1 MPIDMDKMM
10 REMMARMPK
19 ELSEVSDVTDEAV
32 ALAVASALA
41 HRTLVLIK
49 STSKEGGISEHIR
62 TFTLLFTLVQR
73 LSPATFAE
81 MYVQICALLGK
92 SQEADF
98 K

>member
-41 HRTLVLIK
+41 HRTLGLIK

-73 LSPATFAE
+73 LNSGDLRGDVRSNLRSARQKP
-81 MYVQICALLGK
+81 GG
-92 SQEADF
+92 
-98 K
+98 

>member
-41 HRTLVLIK
+41 HRTQGLIK
-49 STSKEGGISEHIR
+49 ST
-62 TFTLLFTLVQR
+62 
-73 LSPATFAE
+73 
-81 MYVQICALLGK
+81 
-92 SQEADF
+92 
-98 K
+98 